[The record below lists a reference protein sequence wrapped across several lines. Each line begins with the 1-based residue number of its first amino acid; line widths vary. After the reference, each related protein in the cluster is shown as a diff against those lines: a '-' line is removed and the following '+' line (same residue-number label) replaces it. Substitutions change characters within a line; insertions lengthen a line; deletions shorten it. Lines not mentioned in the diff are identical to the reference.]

1 MAAVDRIVFAG
12 SSMACFQLLQWKANQ
27 CTSYLW
33 SGVASITQPRQLG
46 TTNILMHAPKSG
58 LFRVV
63 TSQNG
68 CYTENVR
75 LFSLMQFFILKL
87 QQLAVY

>member
-1 MAAVDRIVFAG
+1 MFLSRTVIAD
-12 SSMACFQLLQWKANQ
+12 Q

-33 SGVASITQPRQLG
+33 SGVASITQPRQLSA
-46 TTNILMHAPKSG
+46 TNILMHAPNSG

-68 CYTENVR
+68 CYTENVS
-75 LFSLMQFFILKL
+75 LFSLIK
-87 QQLAVY
+87 AVGTGQA